1 MYFLFP
7 LFCEPDNQFPVLELS
22 DFFFFHFFLH
32 RFRSGLPNS
41 YGAYVP
47 LNYIYFSQLLLDILT
62 LNMPIC
68 IAPPYDYIKVILIFK
83 KFLSQAM
90 LIKVAVNAD
99 NKFDSNNK

>member
-1 MYFLFP
+1 MKN
-7 LFCEPDNQFPVLELS
+7 EVKKIQAVA
-22 DFFFFHFFLH
+22 H
-32 RFRSGLPNS
+32 NS
-41 YGAYVP
+41 VRTVP
-47 LNYIYFSQLLLDILT
+47 T
-62 LNMPIC
+62 LNMPIY

>member
-1 MYFLFP
+1 MKNIQAAAY
-7 LFCEPDNQFPVLELS
+7 N
-22 DFFFFHFFLH
+22 
-32 RFRSGLPNS
+32 
-41 YGAYVP
+41 GARTVP
-47 LNYIYFSQLLLDILT
+47 T

-99 NKFDSNNK
+99 NKLNSNNK

>member
-1 MYFLFP
+1 MAY
-7 LFCEPDNQFPVLELS
+7 N
-22 DFFFFHFFLH
+22 
-32 RFRSGLPNS
+32 
-41 YGAYVP
+41 GARTVP
-47 LNYIYFSQLLLDILT
+47 T

-99 NKFDSNNK
+99 KQIW

>member
-1 MYFLFP
+1 M
-7 LFCEPDNQFPVLELS
+7 EKEVKKIQAA
-22 DFFFFHFFLH
+22 
-32 RFRSGLPNS
+32 
-41 YGAYVP
+41 AYNGVRTVP
-47 LNYIYFSQLLLDILT
+47 T

-99 NKFDSNNK
+99 NKFNSNNK